1 MKANWIFAFICIN
14 VGFWM
19 LPVQAQVVDTTE
31 VVRPVHPRDSL
42 RAPTDSLRI
51 PLPDS
56 LNTATDSVLV
66 PQEVKPRIPF
76 PEVIFGY
83 VPIDS
88 LPARMPALD
97 AAGILAETPTSF
109 TYDFGS
115 LGWPDGWS
123 PYALNPARVSLTLNS
138 RPLNDGLTGQP
149 ELELLPVAFL
159 RPFSVIAGASGE
171 PVGVQTVFRAY
182 DARRPLSE
190 IRFRSGANGLQS
202 VWVSHSQNRR
212 LGWFGQQ
219 GEWGFTLGYGG
230 HGTNGEYDGTKLSRT
245 RQFLTRLRF
254 STAYGALEITNLYNR
269 KKIGAHAGVRPNGTL
284 YETIYNRFSA
294 LVNNPDARRE
304 KLRNDLGVTLHTR
317 LIPGLQEPL
326 ALQGYWTDNRI
337 KYTNAGDTLWAHA
350 RQVGYNIEQGVQ
362 AGELRLFAKLEGW
375 SESVLSASSET
386 GEARSFQS
394 LKGGLFFQRDR
405 LAVRGDGGVYR
416 QNGSTFPGGMVR
428 LDFWQKHLNFF
439 TELSRSGI
447 TLPWIEQKGWT
458 SLIETPNELP
468 QPRFSMARGG
478 VELNVGWFS
487 LGAEAYAHTTD
498 EFADLYIRSDAG
510 SPDSLIVRVSEEAHQ
525 WAGLSATLGFRKDQK
540 KGLFFTVTPS
550 LNQMQNPT
558 ASAEHVR
565 QSNSLPEW
573 YIRAKL
579 GVRYLL
585 FRGDFDVDLYVQG
598 RAWSTFQ
605 SRRLHPQT
613 GRLVIPTASSRF
625 VEPSGTLDVV
635 MEVGVRT
642 AKIFVSM
649 ENILSGTSI
658 LLGNQ
663 LVPDY
668 PLPEQRFRFGVFWPI
683 SG

>member
-1 MKANWIFAFICIN
+1 MMVCIIP
-14 VGFWM
+14 GLWM
-19 LPVQAQVVDTTE
+19 LPAQAQVVDTTE
-31 VVRPVHPRDSL
+31 VVRPPRPDISRDTLRVPPSDSL
-42 RAPTDSLRI
+42 MIPADSAVVPR
-51 PLPDS
+51 
-56 LNTATDSVLV
+56 TVL
-66 PQEVKPRIPF
+66 PRIPF
-76 PEVIFGY
+76 PEALPGTFPV
-83 VPIDS
+83 DS

-97 AAGILAETPTSF
+97 AVGILAETPASF
-109 TYDFGS
+109 VYDFGA

-123 PYALNPARVSLTLNS
+123 PYALNPSRISLTLDG

-159 RPFSVIAGASGE
+159 RPLSLKPGDLGE
-171 PVGVQTVFRAY
+171 PVGVQSVIRAF

-190 IRFRSGANGLQS
+190 IRFRSGKSGLQS

-212 LGWFGQQ
+212 LGWFGQP

-230 HGTNGEYDGTKLSRT
+230 HGTNGEYDGTRLSRT

-269 KKIGAHAGVRPNGTL
+269 KKIGAHAGVRPSGSI

-304 KLRNDLGVTLHTR
+304 KLRNDLGATLHAPV
-317 LIPGLQEPL
+317 LPGLGEPMM
-326 ALQGYWTDNRI
+326 LQGYWIENRI
-337 KYTNAGDTLWAHA
+337 KYYNAGDTLWAHA
-350 RQVGYNIEQGVQ
+350 RRLGYGVEQGIQ
-362 AGELRLFAKLEGW
+362 AGALRLFARLDGW
-375 SESVLSASSET
+375 NESVLSASSEP
-386 GEARSFQS
+386 GAARSFLS
-394 LKGGLFFQRDR
+394 LKGGLLFQRDGIN
-405 LAVRGDGGVYR
+405 VKGDGGLYR
-416 QNGSTFPGGMVR
+416 QHGATFPGGVLR
-428 LDFWQKHLNFF
+428 VDLGRGNLSAFG
-439 TELSRSGI
+439 ELTRSGV
-447 TLPWIEQKGWT
+447 TLPWIEQYGWAG
-458 SLIETPNELP
+458 LVEIRDELP
-468 QPRFSMARGG
+468 ETRFLMARGG
-478 VELNVGWFS
+478 GSLSLGWLS
-487 LGAEAYAHTTD
+487 IGAEAFVHQTNQ
-498 EFADLYIRSDAG
+498 FSDLYMASEAG
-510 SPDSLIVRVSEEAHQ
+510 TPDSLVTIVSEEAHR
-525 WAGLSATLGFRKDQK
+525 WAGLSATLGFRKDK
-540 KGLFFTVTPS
+540 KRGLFFTVTPS

-585 FRGDFDVDLYVQG
+585 FKGDFDVDFYLQG
-598 RAWSTFQ
+598 RAWSAFQ

-613 GRLVIPTASSRF
+613 GRLVIPVTTSRF
-625 VEPSGTLDVV
+625 VESSGTLDAV
-635 MEVGVRT
+635 MEIGVRT

-649 ENILSGTSI
+649 ENILSGTS
-658 LLGNQ
+658 LLIGNQ